1 MGAWLAWRDPQA
13 PTNQRDPGQGARIS
27 LAKTI
32 DDPGMGEAKR
42 RSDQGLAPRGPRPT
56 KDNSPRILPWLPL
69 TRNQGE
75 RFVSITTRSAW
86 IGIGA
91 LAVFWVTVR
100 FIGPAAG
107 WWALA
112 DG

>member
-1 MGAWLAWRDPQA
+1 
-13 PTNQRDPGQGARIS
+13 
-27 LAKTI
+27 
-32 DDPGMGEAKR
+32 MGEAKR
-42 RSDQGLAPRGPRPT
+42 RAEQGLPPRPKSSRPAAAPARP
-56 KDNSPRILPWLPL
+56 KDTSPQIAPWLPL

-75 RFVSITTRSAW
+75 RFVQLTTRGAW

-91 LAVFWVTVR
+91 LVIFWVTVR

-107 WWALA
+107 WWTLA

>member
-1 MGAWLAWRDPQA
+1 
-13 PTNQRDPGQGARIS
+13 
-27 LAKTI
+27 
-32 DDPGMGEAKR
+32 MGEAKR
-42 RSDQGLAPRGPRPT
+42 RSDQGLPPRQTKPRQSSSGT
-56 KDNSPRILPWLPL
+56 SAS
-69 TRNQGE
+69 TGE
-75 RFVSITTRSAW
+75 RFVAITTRGAW

-107 WWALA
+107 WWTLA